1 MTTMELDD
9 FKGNWNDGG
18 AIRVNPRA
26 AHAHALVRTED
37 SLRRQWRGVVF
48 ELILDALALLAIGS
62 FLGDHF
68 SEPRYLIPAAVLH
81 LAVILLAIP
90 LGRQLVLLRGIDY
103 TRPVVE
109 IQRQV
114 ELVRIEEI
122 RATKWTLLISPLLW
136 VPLLIVALK
145 GLLGIDVWAIF
156 DLGWILAN
164 VLFGVA
170 FIPLMLWASRTVKAG
185 SPRMQ
190 RWMDSLAGRSL
201 RAARLS
207 LEQVAEFER

>member
-1 MTTMELDD
+1 MELDD
-9 FKGNWNDGG
+9 FKQNWNDGG
-18 AIRVNPRA
+18 AIRVNARA
-26 AHAHALVRTED
+26 ARALVNAED
-37 SLRRQWRGVVF
+37 SLRRQWRGVTF
-48 ELILDALALLAIGS
+48 ELIVDALALLAIGS

-68 SEPRYLIPAAVLH
+68 REPRFSIPAAVLH
-81 LAVILLAIP
+81 LATILLAIP
-90 LGRQLVLLRGIDY
+90 LVRQLVLLRGIDY
-103 TRPVVE
+103 AQPVVD

-122 RATKWTLLISPLLW
+122 RATKWTLLAAPLLW

-156 DLGWILAN
+156 DLAWIAAN

-170 FIPLMLWASRTVKAG
+170 FIPLMLWASRSLKAR
-185 SPRMQ
+185 SPRAQ

-207 LEQVAEFER
+207 LKQVADFEK